1 VEKTPID
8 YSKLS
13 PELQEKIKKWEAKKP
28 ENQQLQVLSDIAM
41 MVQELINV
49 ADDTKKESK
58 DSLKALGAVL
68 TDAREQLI
76 TLNKKEA
83 PESPDYAKPVVEAV
97 NKLRAALQESIDK
110 IDVKPQVNV
119 KVPKIDA
126 PVVNVDSPSVSV
138 DLKGVEKIIKNDIP
152 KAFKEAIAQIP
163 ETVIPEAPDRWD
175 EVLEWL
181 KSIDTA
187 SRLKP
192 VMPNQMVVV
201 NPDGTEIGS
210 SSAGMA
216 IENAISSLAFDL
228 DAAAYSGTSN
238 QATDYILDSIEF
250 NFSTAESKTVT
261 VTSPYGTV
269 IYESTGTDQDIVV
282 SDINMGFEG
291 GANFS
296 IDVTT
301 TAAACLMD
309 VVAKVRRGETPLVG
323 DSTITGDVG
332 SRWYVSNISPS
343 TDPEIATYKYYG
355 FEDKDGN
362 WYIQRKTVAT
372 NAYLFASGTSGY
384 STAWTNKDSQTYAS
398 AATTFN

>member
-1 VEKTPID
+1 MEKTPID

-83 PESPDYAKPVVEAV
+83 PKSPDYAKPVVEAV

-175 EVLEWL
+175 EVMEWL
-181 KSIDTA
+181 QSIDTA

-192 VMPNQMVVV
+192 VVPNQIAVV
-201 NPDGTEIGS
+201 NPDGTEVGGGGTYQLNYDTDSTVNAVYLGKSVPGS
-210 SSAGMA
+210 ADS
-216 IENAISSLAFDL
+216 
-228 DAAAYSGTSN
+228 DAAW
-238 QATDYILDSIEF
+238 Q
-250 NFSTAESKTVT
+250 
-261 VTSPYGTV
+261 
-269 IYESTGTDQDIVV
+269 IVK
-282 SDINMGFEG
+282 IN
-291 GANFS
+291 
-296 IDVTT
+296 TT
-301 TAAACLMD
+301 TQE
-309 VVAKVRRGETPLVG
+309 KR
-323 DSTITGDVG
+323 
-332 SRWYVSNISPS
+332 
-343 TDPEIATYKYYG
+343 
-355 FEDKDGN
+355 
-362 WYIQRKTVAT
+362 
-372 NAYLFASGTSGY
+372 
-384 STAWTNKDSQTYAS
+384 YAD
-398 AATTFN
+398 AETTFTKVWDERVTYGY